1 MSKRS
6 NDSLLFKII
15 VLVCTAALL
24 LLIAVGAYF
33 IKKERSSSS
42 SSSQETVP
50 TATGTDTDT
59 SAQQEETAA
68 ADTNGNEETAATT
81 ENSNTEPVS
90 GNTIDDIIAGMSLHQ
105 KICQLFIVT
114 PESLTGY
121 DLVTASGDATR
132 SALEEY
138 PVGGLIYFAANL
150 ENTAQT
156 KEMLSGASGIAKELG
171 QIPLFLAVD
180 EEGGTVARCAEKLG
194 TTKFSPMYDYKD
206 QGGPTA
212 YSNAYTIATDIAS
225 LGFNLDFAPV
235 ADTWSNPSNT
245 VIGKRAY
252 SDDFVDTGVLV
263 ASAVKGFK
271 DGGVYCSLKHF
282 PGHGNTAED
291 SHLGTA
297 TSSKTLDELGIDEYQ
312 AFKGGIMAGADM
324 VMVGHITMTNI
335 DNIPATISKTMITD
349 ELRGKL
355 GFDGVVVTDSL
366 AMGAVAD
373 LYSSGDLA
381 VKVIEAGADILL
393 MPKDMKAAVEGLEK
407 AVESGQISEK
417 RIDESLQRILTLK
430 AEKLDLQ

>member
-1 MSKRS
+1 MSKKS

-15 VLVCTAALL
+15 VLVCTAALI

-33 IKKERSSSS
+33 IKNERSSSS
-42 SSSQETVP
+42 SSSPETVP
-50 TATGTDTDT
+50 AGADT
-59 SAQQEETAA
+59 SADQQEETAA
-68 ADTNGNEETAATT
+68 ADTNEEEEPAAAT
-81 ENSNTEPVS
+81 EGSSKEPVS
-90 GNTIDDIIAGMSLHQ
+90 DDKIGDMIAGMSLHQ
-105 KICQLFIVT
+105 KICQMFIVT

-150 ENTAQT
+150 EDTAQT

-180 EEGGTVARCAEKLG
+180 EEGGTVARCADKLG

-206 QGGPTA
+206 QGAPTA
-212 YSNAYTIATDIAS
+212 YSNAYTIASDIKG

-252 SDDFVDTGVLV
+252 SDDFIDTGILV

-282 PGHGNTAED
+282 PGHGDTAED
-291 SHLGTA
+291 SHFGTA
-297 TSSKTLDELGIDEYQ
+297 TSSKTLDELERDEYQ
-312 AFKGGIMAGADM
+312 AFKAGMMAGADM

-335 DNIPATISKTMITD
+335 DNQPATLSKTMITD
-349 ELRGKL
+349 ELRGRL

-373 LYSSGDLA
+373 MYGSGELA
-381 VKVIEAGADILL
+381 VKIVEAGADILL

-407 AVESGQISEK
+407 AVESGQISEE
-417 RIDESLQRILTLK
+417 RINESLRRILVLK
-430 AEKLDLQ
+430 AEKLDIE